1 MLDVVLTGIS
11 GTSASR
17 RIMLG
22 CASAR
27 ILHAVSFADVL
38 DERTGRGYQRRFDH
52 RHSLDF
58 RRYIQTKGSATIP
71 LTFNLRMEPDG
82 GAEIIE
88 GIEGDLRVRIPENL
102 KPLAQVDCQH
112 RLGYLADSE
121 AVLPFMCFLGLSARE
136 EMEIFG
142 VINGKARGLSR
153 SLLDF
158 HDTQLCEDLAAERP
172 ELLIALVL
180 KNESSSPWFERLDLG
195 GASVSGLERRA
206 SFRTMQK
213 AAKGFLRR
221 IHPEHRSSAEASAK
235 LALAFWVAVE
245 RVVPHVFTQQRT
257 HLVTKGIGV
266 YALMELAAELVNE
279 LPPEVVLDADAF
291 VLRLADFAPQFDW
304 SSTGPLKGIGG
315 EGGVSS
321 ALALI
326 REARNRSR
334 LRVAHG

>member
-1 MLDVVLTGIS
+1 
-11 GTSASR
+11 
-17 RIMLG
+17 MLG
-22 CASAR
+22 FAPAG
-27 ILHAVSFADVL
+27 ILYALSFADVL

-58 RRYIQTKGSATIP
+58 RRYIQTEGSATIP
-71 LTFNLRMEPDG
+71 LTFNLRTGSDDG
-82 GAEIIE
+82 VELLEADDGA
-88 GIEGDLRVRIPENL
+88 LNVRIPDGL

-112 RLGYLADSE
+112 RLGYLSDSDT
-121 AVLPFMCFLGLSARE
+121 VLPFMCFLGLSARE

-158 HDTQLCEDLAAERP
+158 HDTQLCNDLAAERP
-172 ELLIALVL
+172 ELLVALVL
-180 KNESSSPWFERLDLG
+180 KNEPSSPWFERLDLG

-221 IHPEHRSSAEASAK
+221 IQPDRRASAEDAAR

-245 RVVPHVFTQQRT
+245 RVIPHVFTQART

-279 LPPEVVLDADAF
+279 QNSSAVLDADTF
-291 VLRLADFAPQFDW
+291 VLALADFAPQFDW
-304 SSTGPLKGIGG
+304 SSGGPLKGLGG
-315 EGGVSS
+315 EGGVSA
-321 ALALI
+321 ALSLI
-326 REARNRSR
+326 CEARNRVR